1 MNKLKCLITGGH
13 KYDSKNLIMT
23 EDLPR
28 NLFVFHNRCV
38 KCGKEYAVEI
48 PRVNMFSEAFLNNV
62 KHEIIKKEN
71 ETGVEECHETK
82 L

>member
-1 MNKLKCLITGGH
+1 MNKIKCLITGGH
-13 KYDSKNLIMT
+13 KYASENLIMT

-28 NLFVFHNRCV
+28 NLFIFRNFCV
-38 KCGKEYAVEI
+38 KCHKYYTVEI
-48 PRVNMFSEAFLNNV
+48 PRVNMFSEAFMNNV